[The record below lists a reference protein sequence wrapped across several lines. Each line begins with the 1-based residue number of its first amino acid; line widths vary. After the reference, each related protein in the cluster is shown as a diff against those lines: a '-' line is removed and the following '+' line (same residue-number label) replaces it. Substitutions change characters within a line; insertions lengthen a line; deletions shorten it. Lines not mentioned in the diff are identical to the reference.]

1 MDMKTIIIGGVAGGA
16 SAAARLRRLDEQ
28 AEIVLLEKGPH
39 MSYANC
45 GLPYHL
51 GKIIPERNWLLVMT
65 PENFRKRFN
74 VDVRVNHEVTAI
86 DRAKKTVK
94 VLNRQTGAESEERYD
109 KLVIATG
116 SSPIQLPLPGID
128 LPEVLPLW
136 TLEDMDR
143 IAKKLDAGAKRAI
156 VVGGGFVG
164 MELAESLRHRG
175 LAVTLLEM
183 GRQLL
188 PTMDEE
194 MSSLLAEELRL
205 AGIVVEL
212 GATVSAFAPA
222 AGGGVTATVKDGRSW
237 TADVVALCV
246 GVKPN
251 SALAQAAGLET
262 GPKGHIVTDARMG
275 TKDPDVFA
283 VGDVVEVVDPVF
295 GAPTA
300 VPLAGPANRQGRIAA
315 DNVLGRGRRYEG
327 TFGASVVKVGKLT
340 AASCGHTEAR
350 LKAMGQPYQKV
361 YLHAGSHAGYYPGAT
376 TLHIKL
382 LFGGDGKI
390 YGGQVVGA
398 EGADKR
404 ADVLATAMRAG
415 MDVRQLAELEL
426 CYAPPFSSAKD
437 PITVAGMI
445 ATNALDGVTTL
456 AHADALPDGA
466 LLLDVR
472 EPAEVA
478 QGTLKGAVNIPL
490 PKLRSRAFELP
501 KDRKIVVFCQVGLRG
516 YVAERILKQLG
527 YDVANLSGGYL
538 TWKQFQP
545 GLWMP
550 TNEQIELATSG
561 SEGGPTLAGDDE
573 EPKTVVDVRPLQCP
587 GPVVRIKKE
596 LDGLG
601 EGATIKVLAAP
612 VFAPDLANWAA
623 SCGHKVVKI
632 AQKDGH
638 LEAIVRKGTPLPCTG
653 AAAGGHS
660 GAMVLFSNDLDK
672 ALAAL
677 IIATGMAAAGMQ
689 VSIFFTFWGLSVLRK
704 NPGPQ
709 VKKNLL
715 SAMFGWMLPK
725 GAQKLALSKMHMA
738 GMGTAMMK
746 YVMAS
751 QNVASLPEMIQNAR
765 AMGVK
770 FIACDM
776 AMGVMGITRE
786 ELIDVD
792 EVAGV
797 ATFIARAKESGPT
810 LFI

>member
-1 MDMKTIIIGGVAGGA
+1 MKTIIIGGVAGGA
-16 SAAARLRRLDEQ
+16 STAARLRRLDEQ

-39 MSYANC
+39 ISYANC

-51 GKIIPERNWLLVMT
+51 GKIIPERSWLLVMT
-65 PENFRKRFN
+65 PAAFRARFN
-74 VDVRVNHEVTAI
+74 VDVRVNHEVVTI
-86 DRAKKTVK
+86 DRAQKTVQ
-94 VLNRQTGAESEERYD
+94 VLNRETGAKTEERYD

-116 SSPIQLPLPGID
+116 SSPMQLNLPGMD

-143 IAKKLDAGAKRAI
+143 IAKRLDAGAKRAI

-205 AGIVVEL
+205 AGITVEL
-212 GATVSAFAPA
+212 GAAVSAFAPA

-262 GPKGHIVTDARMG
+262 GPKGHIVTDARMQ
-275 TKDPDVFA
+275 TKDPDIFA
-283 VGDVVEVVDPVF
+283 VGDVVSVIDPVF

-315 DNVLGRGRRYEG
+315 DNIAGRASEYGG

-350 LKAMGQPYQKV
+350 LKALGKPYRKI
-361 YLHAGSHAGYYPGAT
+361 YLHPGSHAGYYPGAKP
-376 TLHIKL
+376 LHLKL

-390 YGGQVVGA
+390 YGGQVIGG

-404 ADVLATAMRAG
+404 ADVLAVAMRAG
-415 MDVRQLAELEL
+415 MTVRQLAELEL

-437 PITVAGMI
+437 PMNLAGMI
-445 ATNALDGVTTL
+445 ATNVLDGDSVVVQ
-456 AHADALPDGA
+456 ADALPADA
-466 LLLDVR
+466 RLLDVR
-472 EPAEVA
+472 EPAELA
-478 QGTLKGAVNIPL
+478 QGQLPGAVNIPL
-490 PKLRSRAFELP
+490 HKLRSRAFELP
-501 KDRKIVVFCQVGLRG
+501 KDKLVVVYCQQGLRG
-516 YVAERILKQLG
+516 YVGERILRQLG
-527 YDVANLSGGYL
+527 YNAANLSGGYL
-538 TWKQFQP
+538 TWKQYQP
-545 GLWMP
+545 EKWIP
-550 TNEQIELATSG
+550 SDEQIAVSTAG
-561 SEGGPTLAGDDE
+561 NDGGPKAESE
-573 EPKTVVDVRPLQCP
+573 EAEPQTVVDVQPLQCP

-596 LDGLG
+596 LDGLA
-601 EGATIKVLAAP
+601 EGATIKVLANP
-612 VFAPDLANWAA
+612 LFAPDLANWAA
-623 SCGHKVVKI
+623 SCGHKVVKLV
-632 AQKDGH
+632 QKDTH
-638 LEAIVRKGTPLPCTG
+638 LEAVVRKGSPQPCTG
-653 AAAGGHS
+653 AGGSANS

-709 VKKNLL
+709 VKKSLL
-715 SAMFGWMLPK
+715 NTMFGFMLPK

-746 YVMAS
+746 HVMAG
-751 QNVASLPEMIQNAR
+751 QNVASLPDMLQNAR

-786 ELIDVD
+786 ELIDID

>member
-1 MDMKTIIIGGVAGGA
+1 MKTIIIGGVAGGA
-16 SAAARLRRLDEQ
+16 CGAARVRRVDEQ
-28 AEIVLLEKGPH
+28 AESVLLEKGPH
-39 MSYANC
+39 MAYANC

-51 GKIIPERNWLLVMT
+51 GKIIPERSWLLVMT

-74 VDVRVNHEVTAI
+74 VDVRVNHEVIAI

-116 SSPIQLPLPGID
+116 SSPMQLKLPGID

-143 IAKKLDAGAKRAI
+143 IAQKLDAGAKRAI

-175 LAVTLLEM
+175 LDVTLLEL

-205 AGIVVEL
+205 AGTVVEL
-212 GATVSAFAPA
+212 SATVSAFAPA
-222 AGGGVTATVKDGRSW
+222 AGGGVTATVQDGRSW

-251 SALAQAAGLET
+251 SALAQAAGLEI
-262 GPKGHIVTDARMG
+262 GPKGHVVVDARMQ
-275 TKDPDVFA
+275 TKDPDVLA
-283 VGDVVEVVDPVF
+283 VGDVVSVVDPVF
-295 GAPTA
+295 GGTTT

-350 LKAMGQPYQKV
+350 LKATGKSYRKV

-382 LFGGDGKI
+382 LFGDDGQI
-390 YGGQVVGA
+390 YGGQVIGA

-456 AHADALPDGA
+456 AHADALPEGA

-490 PKLRSRAFELP
+490 HQLRARAFELP
-501 KDRKIVVFCQVGLRG
+501 KDRKIVIFCQVGLRG

-527 YDVANLSGGYL
+527 YNAANLSGGFL

-545 GLWMP
+545 EKWIP
-550 TNEQIELATSG
+550 SDDQIALATTG
-561 SEGGPTLAGDDE
+561 SEGGPSLAGDEE
-573 EPKTVVDVRPLQCP
+573 EPKTVVDVRALQCP

-601 EGATIKVLAAP
+601 EGATIQVLAASS
-612 VFAPDLANWAA
+612 FAPDLANWAQ
-623 SCGHKVVKI
+623 SCGHKVVKL
-632 AQKDGH
+632 AQKGTH
-638 LEAIVRKGTPLPCTG
+638 LEAIVRKGLPLPCTG
-653 AAAGGHS
+653 AAAGAANS
-660 GAMVLFSNDLDK
+660 GALVLFSNDLDK

-677 IIATGMAAAGMQ
+677 IIATGMAAAGML

-709 VKKNLL
+709 VKKSLL
-715 SAMFGWMLPK
+715 NAMFGFMLPK
-725 GAQKLALSKMHMA
+725 GATKLALSKMHMA
-738 GMGTAMMK
+738 GMGTAIMK
-746 YVMAS
+746 HVMAS
-751 QNVASLPEMIQNAR
+751 QNVASLPDMLHNAR

>member
-1 MDMKTIIIGGVAGGA
+1 MKTIIIGGVAGGA

-86 DRAKKTVK
+86 DRAHKTVK
-94 VLNRQTGAESEERYD
+94 ILNRQTGAESEERYD
-109 KLVIATG
+109 KLIVATG
-116 SSPIQLPLPGID
+116 SSPIQLKLPGID

-143 IAKKLDAGAKRAI
+143 IAQKLDAGAKRAI

-251 SALAQAAGLET
+251 SALAKHAGLET
-262 GPKGHIVTDARMG
+262 GPKGHIVVDAQMR

-295 GAPTA
+295 GAQTA
-300 VPLAGPANRQGRIAA
+300 VPLAGPANRQGRIVA

-350 LKAMGQPYQKV
+350 LKAMGKKYQKV

-376 TLHIKL
+376 TLHVKL
-382 LFGGDGKI
+382 LFGDDGKI
-390 YGGQVVGA
+390 YGGQVIGA

-445 ATNALDGVTTL
+445 ATNALDGVTTIV
-456 AHADALPDGA
+456 APDALPDGA
-466 LLLDVR
+466 RLLDVR

-490 PKLRSRAFELP
+490 HQLRARAFELP

-527 YDVANLSGGYL
+527 YDAANLSGGYL

-545 GLWMP
+545 EKWIP
-550 TNEQIELATSG
+550 SDDQIALATTG
-561 SEGGPTLAGDDE
+561 SEGGPSLADDDE
-573 EPKTVVDVRPLQCP
+573 EPKTVVDVRALQCP

-601 EGATIKVLAAP
+601 EGASIKVLAAP

-638 LEAIVRKGTPLPCTG
+638 LEAIVRKGAPQPCTG
-653 AAAGGHS
+653 AAGSANS

-709 VKKNLL
+709 VKKSLL

-725 GAQKLALSKMHMA
+725 GATKLALSKMHMA

-751 QNVASLPEMIQNAR
+751 QNVASLPDMLQNAR

>member
-1 MDMKTIIIGGVAGGA
+1 MKTIIIGGVAGGA
-16 SAAARLRRLDEQ
+16 STAARLRRLDEQ

-51 GKIIPERNWLLVMT
+51 GKIIPERSWLLVMT
-65 PENFRKRFN
+65 PENFRARFN
-74 VDVRVNHEVTAI
+74 VDVRVNHEVTTI
-86 DRAKKTVK
+86 DRAQKTVK
-94 VLNRQTGAESEERYD
+94 ILDRQTGAEREERYD

-116 SSPIQLPLPGID
+116 SSPMPLKLPGID

-143 IAKKLDAGAKRAI
+143 IAQKLDAGAKSAI

-222 AGGGVTATVKDGRSW
+222 EGGGVTATVKDGRSW
-237 TADVVALCV
+237 TAELVVMCV

-251 SALAQAAGLET
+251 SELAQGAGLET
-262 GPKGHIVTDARMG
+262 GPKGHIVTDAQMR
-275 TKDPDVFA
+275 TADPDIFA
-283 VGDVVEVVDPVF
+283 VGDVVSVIDPVF
-295 GAPTA
+295 GEPTA

-315 DNVLGRGRRYEG
+315 DNILGRGRRYEG
-327 TFGASVVKVGKLT
+327 TYGASVVKVGKLT

-350 LKAMGQPYQKV
+350 LKAMGKPYQKV

-415 MDVRQLAELEL
+415 MDMRQLAELEL

-490 PKLRSRAFELP
+490 HKLRSRAFELP
-501 KDRKIVVFCQVGLRG
+501 KDRKIVIFCQVGLRG
-516 YVAERILKQLG
+516 YVAERILKQMG
-527 YDVANLSGGYL
+527 HDVANLSGGYV

-550 TNEQIELATSG
+550 TDEQIELASTG
-561 SEGGPTLAGDDE
+561 SEGGPRLESEEE
-573 EPKTVVDVRPLQCP
+573 EPGTVVDVRGLQCP

-596 LDGLG
+596 FDGLG
-601 EGATIKVLAAP
+601 EGAAVKVVASP
-612 VFAPDLANWAA
+612 GFALDLTNWAKC
-623 SCGHKVVKI
+623 SGHKVLKL
-632 AQKDGH
+632 AQKGDR
-638 LEAIVRKGTPLPCTG
+638 LEAVLRKGIPGPCL
-653 AAAGGHS
+653 AAGS
-660 GAMVLFSNDLDK
+660 ANPGAMVLFSNELDK

-677 IIATGMAAAGMQ
+677 IIATGMAVAGMS

-704 NPGPQ
+704 HPGPR
-709 VKKNLL
+709 VKKSLL
-715 SAMFGWMLPK
+715 NTMFGFMLPK

-746 YVMAS
+746 HVMAQ
-751 QNVASLPEMIQNAR
+751 QNVASLPEMLQQAR
-765 AMGVK
+765 ELGVK

-786 ELIDVD
+786 ELIEVD

-797 ATFIARAKESGPT
+797 ATFIARAKESGPV

>member
-1 MDMKTIIIGGVAGGA
+1 MKTIIIGGVAGGA
-16 SAAARLRRLDEQ
+16 SAAARLRRLDEK
-28 AEIVLLEKGPH
+28 AEIVLLERGPH
-39 MSYANC
+39 ISYANC

-65 PENFRKRFN
+65 PAAFRARFN

-86 DRAKKTVK
+86 DRAKKRVK
-94 VLNRQTGAESEERYD
+94 VLDRRTGAESEERYD

-116 SSPIQLPLPGID
+116 SSPVELKLPGID

-143 IAKKLDAGAKRAI
+143 IAKKLDAGAKSAI

-222 AGGGVTATVKDGRSW
+222 EGGVKATVKDGRSW
-237 TADVVALCV
+237 SADVVALCV

-251 SALAQAAGLET
+251 SGLAKAAGLET
-262 GPKGHIVTDARMG
+262 GPRGYIVTDAQMR
-275 TKDPDVFA
+275 TSDPDIFA
-283 VGDVVEVVDPVF
+283 AGDVVSVIDPVF
-295 GAPTA
+295 GQAAA
-300 VPLAGPANRQGRIAA
+300 VPLAGPANRQGRIVA
-315 DNVLGRGRRYEG
+315 DNIAGRASEYGG

-350 LKAMGQPYQKV
+350 LKAMGKPYRKI
-361 YLHAGSHAGYYPGAT
+361 YLHPGSHAGYYPGAK
-376 TLHIKL
+376 TLHLKL

-390 YGGQVVGA
+390 YGGQVIGG

-404 ADVLATAMRAG
+404 ADVLAVAMRAG
-415 MDVRQLAELEL
+415 MTVRQLAELEL

-437 PITVAGMI
+437 PMNLAGMI
-445 ATNALDGVTTL
+445 ATNVLDGDTTV
-456 AHADALPDGA
+456 AHADALPEGA

-472 EPAEVA
+472 EPAEAA
-478 QGTLKGAVNIPL
+478 QGTLKGSVNIPL
-490 PKLRSRAFELP
+490 HQLRARVFELP
-501 KDRKIVVFCQVGLRG
+501 KDRKIVVYCQQGLRG
-516 YVAERILKQLG
+516 YVGERILKQLG

-538 TWKQFQP
+538 TWKQYQP
-545 GLWMP
+545 EKWIP
-550 TNEQIELATSG
+550 SDEQIAVSTAG
-561 SEGGPTLAGDDE
+561 NDGGPKPESAD

-596 LDGLG
+596 LDGLA
-601 EGATIKVLAAP
+601 EGATIKVLASSG
-612 VFAPDLANWAA
+612 FAPDLASWAQ
-623 SCGHKVVKI
+623 SGGHKVVKLE
-632 AQKDGH
+632 QKGTH
-638 LEAIVRKGTPLPCTG
+638 LEAVVRKGAAPPCTG
-653 AAAGGHS
+653 AAAGANS
-660 GAMVLFSNDLDK
+660 GALVLFSNDLDK

-704 NPGPQ
+704 NPGPA
-709 VKKNLL
+709 VKKSLL
-715 SAMFGWMLPK
+715 NAMFGFMLPK

-738 GMGTAMMK
+738 GLGTAMMK
-746 YVMAS
+746 HVMAG
-751 QNVASLPEMIQNAR
+751 QNVASLPEMLQNAR

-776 AMGVMGITRE
+776 AMGVMGLTRE
-786 ELIDVD
+786 ELVDVD

>member
-1 MDMKTIIIGGVAGGA
+1 MKTVIIGGVAGGA
-16 SAAARLRRLDEQ
+16 SAAARLRRLDEK
-28 AEIVLLEKGPH
+28 AEIVLLERGPH
-39 MSYANC
+39 ISYANC

-51 GKIIPERNWLLVMT
+51 GHIIPERSWLLVMT
-65 PENFRKRFN
+65 PENFRARFN
-74 VDVRVNHEVTAI
+74 VDVRVNHEVTGI
-86 DRAKKTVK
+86 DRERKVVS
-94 VLNRQTGAESEERYD
+94 VLNRKDGSVREERYD
-109 KLVIATG
+109 KLVVATG
-116 SSPIQLPLPGID
+116 SSPMALKLPGVD

-143 IAKKLDAGAKRAI
+143 IAKKLDVGAKRVV

-175 LAVTLLEM
+175 LEVVLLEM
-183 GRQLL
+183 GHQLL
-188 PTMDEE
+188 PTMDVE

-205 AGIVVEL
+205 SGIVVEL
-212 GATVSAFAPA
+212 GAAVSAFASVE
-222 AGGGVTATVKDGRSW
+222 GGGVRVTVKDGRSW
-237 TADVVALCV
+237 TADVAVLCV

-251 SALAQAAGLET
+251 SGLAKEAGLEI
-262 GPKGHIVTDARMG
+262 GPRGHIVTDDRMR
-275 TKDPDVFA
+275 TADPDIFA
-283 VGDVVEVVDPVF
+283 VGDVVSVIDPVF
-295 GAPTA
+295 GQPTA

-315 DNVLGRGRRYEG
+315 DNILGRDSRYAG

-350 LKAMGQPYQKV
+350 LKAMGKAYQKV
-361 YLHAGSHAGYYPGAT
+361 YLHPGSHAGYYPGAT
-376 TLHIKL
+376 ALHIKL

-390 YGGQVVGA
+390 YGGQVVGG

-404 ADVLATAMRAG
+404 ADVLAVTMRAG
-415 MDVRQLAELEL
+415 LDVRRLAEMEL

-437 PITVAGMI
+437 PISVAGMI
-445 ATNALDGVTTL
+445 ATNVLNGDSRIVQ
-456 AHADALPDGA
+456 ADALPEDA

-478 QGTLKGAVNIPL
+478 QGTLKGAVSIPL
-490 PKLRSRAFELP
+490 HQLRARAFELP
-501 KDRKIVVFCQVGLRG
+501 KDRLVVAYCQQGLRG

-527 YDVANLSGGYL
+527 FNAANLSGGYL

-545 GLWMP
+545 
-550 TNEQIELATSG
+550 EQWVPSNDQIALSCTG
-561 SEGGPTLAGDDE
+561 SEGGPKIPSDE
-573 EPKTVVDVRPLQCP
+573 EEPGTVVDVRPLQCP

-596 LDGLG
+596 LDGLPAG
-601 EGATIKVLAAP
+601 TTIKVLGASG
-612 VFAPDLANWAA
+612 FAPDLGNWAQ
-623 SCGHKVVKI
+623 SSGHKVLKLVRKNTHI
-632 AQKDGH
+632 
-638 LEAIVRKGTPLPCTG
+638 EAIVKKGG
-653 AAAGGHS
+653 GVAASAAVSGSAHS
-660 GAMVLFSNDLDK
+660 GALVLFSNDLDK

-677 IIATGMAAAGMQ
+677 IIATGMAAAGME

-709 VKKNLL
+709 VKKSLL
-715 SAMFGWMLPK
+715 NTLLGFMLPK

-738 GMGTAMMK
+738 GMGTEMMK
-746 YVMAS
+746 HVMAS
-751 QNVASLPEMIQNAR
+751 QNVASLPELLQNAR

-786 ELIDVD
+786 ELIEVD

>member
-1 MDMKTIIIGGVAGGA
+1 MKTIIIGGVAGGA
-16 SAAARLRRLDEQ
+16 STAARLRRLDEK

-39 MSYANC
+39 ISYANC

-51 GKIIPERNWLLVMT
+51 GKIIPERSWLLVMT
-65 PENFRKRFN
+65 PENFRARFN

-94 VLNRQTGAESEERYD
+94 VLNRENGTETEERYD
-109 KLVIATG
+109 KLVVATG
-116 SSPIQLPLPGID
+116 SSPMQLQLPGID

-143 IAKKLDAGAKRAI
+143 IAKKLDADAKSVI

-175 LAVTLLEM
+175 LEVTLLEM

-205 AGIVVEL
+205 SGIVVEL

-222 AGGGVTATVKDGRSW
+222 EGGGVKATVKDGRSW

-251 SALAQAAGLET
+251 SALAQAAGLEI
-262 GPKGHIVTDARMG
+262 GPKGHIVTDAQMR
-275 TKDPDVFA
+275 TVDPDIFA
-283 VGDVVEVVDPVF
+283 VGDVVSVVDPVF
-295 GAPTA
+295 GGTTA

-315 DNVLGRGRRYEG
+315 DNIAGRASEYNG
-327 TFGASVVKVGKLT
+327 TFGASVVQVGKLT

-350 LKAMGQPYQKV
+350 LKAIGKAYQKI
-361 YLHAGSHAGYYPGAT
+361 YLHPGSHAGYYPGAK
-376 TLHIKL
+376 TLHVKL
-382 LFGGDGKI
+382 LFGDDGKI
-390 YGGQVVGA
+390 YGGQVIGG

-437 PITVAGMI
+437 PMNIAGMI
-445 ATNALDGVTTL
+445 ATNVLDGDTAVV
-456 AHADALPDGA
+456 HADALPEGA

-478 QGTLKGAVNIPL
+478 QGALKDAMNIPL
-490 PKLRSRAFELP
+490 HKLRARAFELP
-501 KDRKIVVFCQVGLRG
+501 KDRKIVVYCQQGLRG
-516 YVAERILKQLG
+516 YVGERILRQLG
-527 YDVANLSGGYL
+527 YDTANLSGGYL
-538 TWKQFQP
+538 TWKQYQP
-545 GLWMP
+545 EKWIP
-550 TNEQIELATSG
+550 TDDQIALSCTG
-561 SEGGPTLAGDDE
+561 SEGGPKVE
-573 EPKTVVDVRPLQCP
+573 EETEPTTVVDVRPLQCP

-601 EGATIKVLAAP
+601 EGATIKVLAATA
-612 VFAPDLANWAA
+612 FAPDLANWAQ
-623 SCGHKVVKI
+623 SCGHKVVKLVR
-632 AQKDGH
+632 KDTH
-638 LEAIVRKGTPLPCTG
+638 LEAIVRKGAAQPCTG
-653 AAAGGHS
+653 GGGS
-660 GAMVLFSNDLDK
+660 ANSAAMVLFSNDLDK

-709 VKKNLL
+709 VKKSLL
-715 SAMFGWMLPK
+715 NKMFGFMLPK
-725 GAQKLALSKMHMA
+725 GAQKLALSKLHMA

-746 YVMAS
+746 QVMAR
-751 QNVASLPEMIQNAR
+751 QNITSLPEMLQNAR
-765 AMGVK
+765 ALGVK

-776 AMGVMGITRE
+776 AMNMMGLTRE

-792 EVAGV
+792 EIAGV